1 MLMKKSLFTV
11 LAMALTLSL
20 NAEQY
25 FFSPEGA
32 GEADGSS
39 WENAAAGEYL
49 GTTVANAEPG
59 TEFYLMEGSY
69 LPDNT
74 TNMWY
79 IPQGITIRG
88 GYPATATGTDTNL
101 DYTTA
106 GTSVFS
112 ADLDGDGK
120 GDNTSYAFV
129 YMGIKDQ
136 QSKKD
141 EQFYKD
147 TELSSIWGI
156 TFRDGARTDGK
167 YWGNMVFLKHVKAD
181 FHFCQ
186 FINNVCVDAEKKIN
200 NAALVAWGCQ
210 LRMFD
215 CIFRDNQSS
224 NSGAAF
230 LTRARNSDSSNEDAV
245 NNGVALFER
254 CEFTDN
260 ICPGTYGGGAAIAD
274 NAGTTYFVNCTM
286 SGSYCTKA
294 GGAFRNS
301 TNDVAFFINNTF
313 VNNWT
318 TQATSSA
325 GDGLSSGRTSTSYF
339 ANNVFVNP
347 ADKDKFDAANH
358 AVVFLQEAD
367 SKAASAGYNVFG
379 TLFDNGNNTFAAT
392 DRKSVLD
399 NIYTQEKVFGTN
411 TLTDNGGFSKTIAPT
426 LDITGMTLADLQTAI
441 AAWPIEDAVKE
452 AMDITLDQRGYKRA
466 ATTMSGAID
475 NNATAPS
482 TAVSNIAVPVTDN
495 TIYTILGQPMGTDLN
510 ALPTGM
516 YIQGGKKF
524 IK

>member
-32 GEADGSS
+32 GDADGSS

-59 TEFYLMEGSY
+59 TEFYIMEGSY

-88 GYPATATGTDTNL
+88 GYPATATGTDTDL

-129 YMGIKDQ
+129 YMGIKDKQ
-136 QSKKD
+136 GDKD

-147 TELSSIWGI
+147 TQLSSIWGI
-156 TFRDGARTDGK
+156 TFRDGARTNGK

-186 FINNVCVDAEKKIN
+186 FINNVEKEEN
-200 NAALVAWGCQ
+200 NAAVVAWGCQ

-215 CIFRDNQSS
+215 CIFRDNQSP

-230 LTRARNSDSSNEDAV
+230 LTRARNSDSNNSDPA

-286 SGSYCTKA
+286 SGAYCTRA

-318 TQATSSA
+318 TQETSSA

-347 ADKDKFDAANH
+347 AERDKFDAANH

-367 SKAASAGYNVFG
+367 TKAVSAGYNVFG
-379 TLFDNGNNTFAAT
+379 TLFDNGGNTFAAT
-392 DRKSVLD
+392 DRQSVLD

-441 AAWPIEDAVKE
+441 AGWPIEDAVKE
-452 AMDITLDQRGYKRA
+452 VMDITLDQRGYTRA
-466 ATTMSGAID
+466 DVTMSGALD
-475 NNATAPS
+475 NNATKPS
-482 TAVSNIAVPVTDN
+482 SGFSNIVVPTADN
-495 TIYTILGQPMGTDLN
+495 TIYTILGQPMGNDIN
-510 ALPTGM
+510 ALPAGM

>member
-20 NAEQY
+20 NAQQY

-32 GEADGSS
+32 GDGDGSS

-49 GTTVANAEPG
+49 GTTIASAEAG

-88 GYPATATGTDTNL
+88 GYPATSTGTNTDI
-101 DYTTA
+101 DYTKA

-120 GDNTSYAFV
+120 GDNTTYAFV

-136 QSKKD
+136 QTKKD

-147 TELSSIWGI
+147 TQLSSIWGI

-186 FINNVCVDAEKKIN
+186 FLNNVQTTEN

-215 CIFRDNQSS
+215 CIFRDNQAP
-224 NSGAAF
+224 NSGASF
-230 LTRARNSDSSNEDAV
+230 LTRARNSDSDNKDAA

-260 ICPGTYGGGAAIAD
+260 FCSGNYGGGAAIAD

-286 SGSYCTKA
+286 SGSYCTRA
-294 GGAFRNS
+294 GGGFRNS

-313 VNNWT
+313 VNNWS
-318 TQATSSA
+318 TQETSAA
-325 GDGLSSGRTSTSYF
+325 GDGLSSGTGSTCYF

-347 ADKDKFDAANH
+347 AEKDKFDAANH
-358 AVVFLQEAD
+358 AVVFLQEA
-367 SKAASAGYNVFG
+367 STKALSAGYNVFG
-379 TLFDNGNNTFAAT
+379 TLFDNGKNTFAAT
-392 DRKSVLD
+392 DRQSVLD

-411 TLTDNGGFSKTIAPT
+411 TVADNGGFSKTIAPT

-452 AMDITLDQRGYKRA
+452 VMDITLDQRGYKRA
-466 ATTMSGAID
+466 ATTMSGALD
-475 NNATAPS
+475 NNATEPS
-482 TAVSNIAVPVTDN
+482 TAVSNIAVPVADN
-495 TIYTILGQPMGTDLN
+495 TIYTILGQPMGTNIDE
-510 ALPTGM
+510 LPAGM

>member
-25 FFSPEGA
+25 FFSPNGA
-32 GEADGSS
+32 GDADGSS

-59 TEFYLMEGSY
+59 TEFYIMEGSY

-88 GYPATATGTDTNL
+88 GYPATATGTTTDL

-129 YMGIKDQ
+129 YMGIKDKQ
-136 QSKKD
+136 GDKD

-147 TELSSIWGI
+147 TQLSSIWGI
-156 TFRDGARTDGK
+156 TFRDGARTNGK

-186 FINNVCVDAEKKIN
+186 FINNVCVDEKKEVN

-230 LTRARNSDSSNEDAV
+230 LTRARNSDSNNSDPA

-286 SGSYCTKA
+286 SGAYCQKA

-325 GDGLSSGRTSTSYF
+325 GDGLSSGRNSTSYF

-347 ADKDKFDAANH
+347 AERDKFDAANH

-367 SKAASAGYNVFG
+367 TKAVSAGYNVFG
-379 TLFDNGNNTFAAT
+379 TLFDNGGNTFAAT
-392 DRKSVLD
+392 DRQSVLD

-426 LDITGMTLADLQTAI
+426 LDITGMTLAALQAAI
-441 AAWPIEDAVKE
+441 AKWPIEDAVKE
-452 AMDITLDQRGYKRA
+452 VMDVTLDQRGYTRA
-466 ATTMSGAID
+466 ATTMSGAFD
-475 NNATAPS
+475 SNATNPS
-482 TAVSNIAVPVTDN
+482 TGVSNVTVPAADN
-495 TIYTILGQPMGTDLN
+495 TVYTILGQPMGTDIDV
-510 ALPTGM
+510 LPAGM

>member
-59 TEFYLMEGSY
+59 TEFYLMEGAY

-129 YMGIKDQ
+129 YMGIKDKQ
-136 QSKKD
+136 GDKD

-147 TELSSIWGI
+147 TELSSVWGI
-156 TFRDGARTDGK
+156 TFRDGARTNGK

-186 FINNVCVDAEKKIN
+186 FINNVEKEEN
-200 NAALVAWGCQ
+200 NAAIVAWGCQ

-215 CIFRDNQSS
+215 CIFRNNESP

-230 LTRARNSDSSNEDAV
+230 LTRARNSDSGNQDPA

-286 SGSYCTKA
+286 SGAYCTRA

-318 TQATSSA
+318 TQETNSA
-325 GDGLSSGRTSTSYF
+325 GDGISSGTGSTCYF

-347 ADKDKFDAANH
+347 AERDKFDAANH
-358 AVVFLQEAD
+358 AVVFLQEA
-367 SKAASAGYNVFG
+367 STKALSAGYNVFG
-379 TLFDNGNNTFAAT
+379 SLFDNGGNTFAAT
-392 DRKSVLD
+392 DRLTVVD

-441 AAWPIEDAVKE
+441 AGWPIEDAVKE
-452 AMDITLDQRGYKRA
+452 VMDITLDQRGYTRA
-466 ATTMSGAID
+466 ATTMSGALD
-475 NNATAPS
+475 NNATKPS
-482 TAVSNIAVPVTDN
+482 TGVSNIAAPVADN
-495 TIYTILGQPMGTDLN
+495 TIYTILGQPMGTDIN
-510 ALPTGM
+510 ALPAGM

>member
-147 TELSSIWGI
+147 TQLSSIWGI

-186 FINNVCVDAEKKIN
+186 FINNVEKEEN

-215 CIFRDNQSS
+215 CIFRNNESP
-224 NSGAAF
+224 NSGASF
-230 LTRARNSDSSNEDAV
+230 LTRARNSDSGNKDAV

-286 SGSYCTKA
+286 SGSYCKKA

-318 TQATSSA
+318 TEPTSAS
-325 GDGLSSGRTSTSYF
+325 GDGLSSGRNSTSYF
-339 ANNVFVNP
+339 VNNVFVNP
-347 ADKDKFDAANH
+347 AEKDKFDAANH

-367 SKAASAGYNVFG
+367 TKAVSAGYNVFG
-379 TLFDNGNNTFAAT
+379 TLFDNGGNTFATT
-392 DRKSVLD
+392 DRQSVLD

-411 TLTDNGGFSKTIAPT
+411 TLTDNGGFSKTIAPA

-452 AMDITLDQRGYKRA
+452 VMDITLDQRGYTRA
-466 ATTMSGAID
+466 ATTMSGALD
-475 NNATAPS
+475 SNGTKPS
-482 TAVSNIAVPVTDN
+482 TGISNVVAPVADN
-495 TIYTILGQPMGTDLN
+495 TVYTILGQPMGTDLN
-510 ALPTGM
+510 TLPAGM

>member
-25 FFSPEGA
+25 FFSPNGA
-32 GEADGSS
+32 GDADGSS

-59 TEFYLMEGSY
+59 TEFYIMEGSY

-88 GYPATATGTDTNL
+88 GYPATATGTTTDL

-129 YMGIKDQ
+129 YMGIKDKQ
-136 QSKKD
+136 GDKD

-147 TELSSIWGI
+147 TQLSSIWGI
-156 TFRDGARTDGK
+156 TFRDGARTNGK
-167 YWGNMVFLKHVKAD
+167 YWGNMVFLKHIKAD

-186 FINNVCVDAEKKIN
+186 FINNVEKEEN
-200 NAALVAWGCQ
+200 NAAVVAWGCQ

-215 CIFRDNQSS
+215 CIFRDNQSP

-230 LTRARNSDSSNEDAV
+230 LTRARNSDSNNSDPA

-286 SGSYCTKA
+286 SGAYCTRA

-347 ADKDKFDAANH
+347 AERDKFDAANH

-367 SKAASAGYNVFG
+367 TKAVSAGYNVFG
-379 TLFDNGNNTFAAT
+379 TLFDNGGNTFAAT
-392 DRKSVLD
+392 DRQSVLD

-441 AAWPIEDAVKE
+441 AGWPIEDAVKE
-452 AMDITLDQRGYKRA
+452 VMDITLDQRGYTRA
-466 ATTMSGAID
+466 DVTMSGALD
-475 NNATAPS
+475 NNATKPS
-482 TAVSNIAVPVTDN
+482 SGFSNVVVPTADN
-495 TIYTILGQPMGTDLN
+495 TIYTILGQPMGNDIN
-510 ALPTGM
+510 ALPAGM

>member
-25 FFSPEGA
+25 FFSPNGA

-59 TEFYLMEGSY
+59 TEFYLMEGAY

-186 FINNVCVDAEKKIN
+186 FINNVEKEEN

-215 CIFRDNQSS
+215 CIFRNNESP
-224 NSGAAF
+224 NSGASF
-230 LTRARNSDSSNEDAV
+230 LTRARNSDSGNKDAV

-286 SGSYCTKA
+286 SGSYCKKA

-318 TQATSSA
+318 TEPTSAS
-325 GDGLSSGRTSTSYF
+325 GDGLSSGRNSTSYF
-339 ANNVFVNP
+339 VNNVFVNP
-347 ADKDKFDAANH
+347 AEKDKFDAANH

-367 SKAASAGYNVFG
+367 TKAVSAGYNVFG
-379 TLFDNGNNTFAAT
+379 TLFDNGGNTFATT
-392 DRKSVLD
+392 DRQSVLD

-411 TLTDNGGFSKTIAPT
+411 TLTDNGGFSKTIAPA

-452 AMDITLDQRGYKRA
+452 VMDVTLDQRGYTRA
-466 ATTMSGAID
+466 ATTMSGALD
-475 NNATAPS
+475 SNGTKPS
-482 TAVSNIAVPVTDN
+482 TGVSNVVAPVADN

-510 ALPTGM
+510 TLPAGM

>member
-49 GTTVANAEPG
+49 GTTLANAEQG
-59 TEFYLMEGSY
+59 TEFYLMEGAY

-129 YMGIKDQ
+129 YMGIKDK
-136 QSKKD
+136 QSDKD

-156 TFRDGARTDGK
+156 TFRDGARTNGK

-186 FINNVCVDAEKKIN
+186 FINNVEKEEN

-215 CIFRDNQSS
+215 CIFRDNQSP

-230 LTRARNSDSSNEDAV
+230 LTRARNSDSGNQDAA
-245 NNGVALFER
+245 NNGMALFER

-274 NAGTTYFVNCTM
+274 NAGTAYFVNCTM
-286 SGSYCTKA
+286 SGAYCTRA

-318 TQATSSA
+318 TQETNSA
-325 GDGLSSGRTSTSYF
+325 GDGISSGTGSTCYF
-339 ANNVFVNP
+339 ANNIFVNP
-347 ADKDKFDAANH
+347 AEKDKFDAANH
-358 AVVFLQEAD
+358 AVVFLQEA
-367 SKAASAGYNVFG
+367 STKALSAGYNVFG
-379 TLFDNGNNTFAAT
+379 SLFDNGNNTFAAT
-392 DRKSVLD
+392 DRQSVLD
-399 NIYTQEKVFGTN
+399 NIYTQEKVFGNN

-426 LDITGMTLADLQTAI
+426 LDITGMTLSDLQTAI

-452 AMDITLDQRGYKRA
+452 VMDITLDQRGYTRA

-475 NNATAPS
+475 NNATKPS
-482 TAVSNIAVPVTDN
+482 TGVSNVVAPAADN

-510 ALPTGM
+510 TLPAGM

>member
-11 LAMALTLSL
+11 LAMALTFSL

-32 GEADGSS
+32 GDADGSS

-79 IPQGITIRG
+79 IPQGVTIRG
-88 GYPATATGTDTNL
+88 GYPATATSTDTNI

-129 YMGIKDQ
+129 YMGIKDKQ
-136 QSKKD
+136 GDKD

-147 TELSSIWGI
+147 TELSSVWGI
-156 TFRDGARTDGK
+156 TFRDGARTNGK

-181 FHFCQ
+181 FHFCR
-186 FINNVCVDAEKKIN
+186 FINNVELEEN

-215 CIFRDNQSS
+215 CIFRDNQSP

-230 LTRARNSDSSNEDAV
+230 LTRARNSDSGNEDPA

-254 CEFTDN
+254 CEFTGN

-274 NAGTTYFVNCTM
+274 NAGTVYFVNCTM
-286 SGSYCTKA
+286 SGAYCTRA

-325 GDGLSSGRTSTSYF
+325 GDGLSSGKNSTSYF

-347 ADKDKFDAANH
+347 AEKDKFDAANH

-367 SKAASAGYNVFG
+367 TKAVSAGYNVFG
-379 TLFDNGNNTFAAT
+379 TLFDNGGNTFAAT
-392 DRKSVLD
+392 DRQSVLD

-426 LDITGMTLADLQTAI
+426 LDITGMTLTDLQTAI
-441 AAWPIEDAVKE
+441 AGWPVEDAVKE
-452 AMDITLDQRGYKRA
+452 VMDVTLDQRGYARA
-466 ATTMSGAID
+466 ATTMSGALD
-475 NNATAPS
+475 SNAAKPS
-482 TAVSNIAVPVTDN
+482 TGVSNIAAPVADN
-495 TIYTILGQPMGTDLN
+495 TIYTILGQPMGTDIN
-510 ALPTGM
+510 ALPCGM

>member
-147 TELSSIWGI
+147 TQLSSIWGI

-186 FINNVCVDAEKKIN
+186 FINNVEKEEN

-215 CIFRDNQSS
+215 CIFRNNESP
-224 NSGAAF
+224 NSGASF
-230 LTRARNSDSSNEDAV
+230 LTRARNSDSGNKDAV

-286 SGSYCTKA
+286 SGSYCKKA

-318 TQATSSA
+318 TEPTSAS
-325 GDGLSSGRTSTSYF
+325 GDGLSSGRNSTSYF
-339 ANNVFVNP
+339 VNNVFVNP
-347 ADKDKFDAANH
+347 AEKDKFDAANH

-367 SKAASAGYNVFG
+367 TKAVSAGYNVFG
-379 TLFDNGNNTFAAT
+379 TLFDNGGNTFATT
-392 DRKSVLD
+392 DRQSVLD

-411 TLTDNGGFSKTIAPT
+411 TLTDNGGFSKTIAPA

-452 AMDITLDQRGYKRA
+452 VMDITLDQRGYTRA
-466 ATTMSGAID
+466 ATTMSGALD
-475 NNATAPS
+475 SNGTKPS
-482 TAVSNIAVPVTDN
+482 TGVSNIVAPVADN

-510 ALPTGM
+510 TLPAGM

>member
-20 NAEQY
+20 NAQQY

-32 GEADGSS
+32 GDGDGSS

-49 GTTVANAEPG
+49 GTTIASAEAG

-88 GYPATATGTDTNL
+88 GYPATSTGTNTDI
-101 DYTTA
+101 DYTKA

-120 GDNTSYAFV
+120 GDNTTYAFV

-136 QSKKD
+136 QTKKD

-147 TELSSIWGI
+147 TQLSSIWGI

-186 FINNVCVDAEKKIN
+186 FLNNVQTTEN

-215 CIFRDNQSS
+215 CIFRDNQAP
-224 NSGAAF
+224 NSGASF
-230 LTRARNSDSSNEDAV
+230 LTRARNSDSGNSDPA

-286 SGSYCTKA
+286 SGSYCTRA

-313 VNNWT
+313 VNNWS
-318 TQATSSA
+318 TQETSAA
-325 GDGLSSGRTSTSYF
+325 GDGLSSGTGSTCYF

-347 ADKDKFDAANH
+347 AEKDKFDAANH
-358 AVVFLQEAD
+358 AVVFLQEA
-367 SKAASAGYNVFG
+367 STKALSAGYNVFG
-379 TLFDNGNNTFAAT
+379 TLFDNGKNTFAAT
-392 DRKSVLD
+392 DRQSVLD

-411 TLTDNGGFSKTIAPT
+411 TVADNGGFSKTIAPT

-452 AMDITLDQRGYKRA
+452 VMDITLDQRGYKRA
-466 ATTMSGAID
+466 ATTMSGALD
-475 NNATAPS
+475 NNATEPT
-482 TAVSNIAVPVTDN
+482 TAVSNIAVPTADN
-495 TIYTILGQPMGTDLN
+495 TIYTILGQPMGTNIDE
-510 ALPTGM
+510 LPAGM

>member
-20 NAEQY
+20 NAEQF
-25 FFSPEGA
+25 FFSPNGA
-32 GEADGSS
+32 GEGDGSS

-49 GTTVANAEPG
+49 GTTIANAEPG
-59 TEFYLMEGSY
+59 SEFYLMEGSY

-79 IPQGITIRG
+79 IPQDITIRG
-88 GYPATATGTDTNL
+88 GYPATATGTDTNIN
-101 DYTTA
+101 YATA

-129 YMGIKDQ
+129 YMGIKDKQ
-136 QSKKD
+136 GDKD
-141 EQFYKD
+141 DQFYKD
-147 TELSSIWGI
+147 TKLTSIWGI

-186 FINNVCVDAEKKIN
+186 FINNVEKEEN

-215 CIFRDNQSS
+215 CIFRDNQSP
-224 NSGAAF
+224 NSGASF
-230 LTRARNSDSSNEDAV
+230 LTRARNSDSQNKEAA

-286 SGSYCTKA
+286 SGSYCTRA

-313 VNNWT
+313 VNNWST
-318 TQATSSA
+318 KETSAA
-325 GDGLSSGRTSTSYF
+325 GDGLSSGTGSTCYF

-358 AVVFLQEAD
+358 AVVFLQEA
-367 SKAASAGYNVFG
+367 STKALSAGYNVFG
-379 TLFDNGNNTFAAT
+379 TLFDNGKNTFAAT
-392 DRKSVLD
+392 DRQSVLD

-411 TLTDNGGFSKTIAPT
+411 TVADNGGFSKTIAPT

-452 AMDITLDQRGYKRA
+452 VMDITLDQRGYKRA
-466 ATTMSGAID
+466 ATTMSGALD
-475 NNATAPS
+475 NNATKPAS
-482 TAVSNIAVPVTDN
+482 GFSNIVVPTADN

-510 ALPTGM
+510 ALPAGM

>member
-1 MLMKKSLFTV
+1 MKKSLFTV

-32 GEADGSS
+32 GDADGSS

-59 TEFYLMEGSY
+59 TEFYIMEGSY

-88 GYPATATGTDTNL
+88 GYPATATGTDTDL

-129 YMGIKDQ
+129 YMGIKDKQ
-136 QSKKD
+136 GDKD

-147 TELSSIWGI
+147 TQLSSIWGI
-156 TFRDGARTDGK
+156 TFRDGARTNGK

-186 FINNVCVDAEKKIN
+186 FINNVEKEEN
-200 NAALVAWGCQ
+200 NAAVVAWGCQ

-215 CIFRDNQSS
+215 CIFRDNQSP

-230 LTRARNSDSSNEDAV
+230 LTRARNSDSNNSDPA

-286 SGSYCTKA
+286 SGAYCTRA

-318 TQATSSA
+318 TQETSSA

-347 ADKDKFDAANH
+347 AERDKFDAANH

-367 SKAASAGYNVFG
+367 TKAVSAGYNVFG
-379 TLFDNGNNTFAAT
+379 TLFDNGGNTFAAT
-392 DRKSVLD
+392 DRQSVLD

-441 AAWPIEDAVKE
+441 AGWPIEDAVKE
-452 AMDITLDQRGYKRA
+452 VMDITLDQRGYTRA
-466 ATTMSGAID
+466 DVTMSGALD
-475 NNATAPS
+475 NNAAKPS
-482 TAVSNIAVPVTDN
+482 SGFSNIVVPTADN
-495 TIYTILGQPMGTDLN
+495 TIYTILGQPMGNDIN
-510 ALPTGM
+510 ALPAGM

>member
-25 FFSPEGA
+25 FFSPNGA

-59 TEFYLMEGSY
+59 TEFYIMEGSY

-88 GYPATATGTDTNL
+88 GYPADATGTDTKIN
-101 DYTTA
+101 YTTA

-129 YMGIKDQ
+129 YMGIKDKQ
-136 QSKKD
+136 GDKD

-147 TELSSIWGI
+147 TKLTSVWGI
-156 TFRDGARTDGK
+156 TFRDGARTNGK

-186 FINNVCVDAEKKIN
+186 FINNVEKEEN
-200 NAALVAWGCQ
+200 NAAIVAWGCQ

-215 CIFRDNQSS
+215 CIFRDNQSP

-230 LTRARNSDSSNEDAV
+230 LTRARNSDSNNSDPA

-286 SGSYCTKA
+286 SGAYCQKA

-325 GDGLSSGRTSTSYF
+325 GDGLSSGRNSTSYF

-347 ADKDKFDAANH
+347 AERDKFDAANH

-367 SKAASAGYNVFG
+367 TKAVSAGYNVFG
-379 TLFDNGNNTFAAT
+379 TLFDNGGNTFAAT
-392 DRKSVLD
+392 DRQSVLN

-411 TLTDNGGFSKTIAPT
+411 TLTDNGGFSKTIAPI
-426 LDITGMTLADLQTAI
+426 LDITGMTLAALQAAI
-441 AAWPIEDAVKE
+441 AKWPIEDAVKE
-452 AMDITLDQRGYKRA
+452 VMDVTLDQRGYTRA
-466 ATTMSGAID
+466 ATTMSGAFD
-475 NNATAPS
+475 SNATNPS
-482 TAVSNIAVPVTDN
+482 TGVSNVIVPAADN
-495 TIYTILGQPMGTDLN
+495 TVYTILGQPMGTDID
-510 ALPTGM
+510 ALPAGM

>member
-25 FFSPEGA
+25 FFSPSGA

-59 TEFYLMEGSY
+59 TEFYLMEGAY

-88 GYPATATGTDTNL
+88 GYPATATGTDTNI

-129 YMGIKDQ
+129 YMGIKDKQ
-136 QSKKD
+136 GDKD

-147 TELSSIWGI
+147 TELSSVWGI
-156 TFRDGARTDGK
+156 TFRDGARTNGK
-167 YWGNMVFLKHVKAD
+167 YWGNMLFLKHVKAD

-186 FINNVCVDAEKKIN
+186 FINNVEKEEN

-215 CIFRDNQSS
+215 CIFRNNESP

-230 LTRARNSDSSNEDAV
+230 LTRARNSDSGNQDPA

-286 SGSYCTKA
+286 SGAYCTRA

-318 TQATSSA
+318 TQETNSA
-325 GDGLSSGRTSTSYF
+325 GDGISSGTGSTCYF

-347 ADKDKFDAANH
+347 AERDKFDAANH
-358 AVVFLQEAD
+358 AVVFLQEA
-367 SKAASAGYNVFG
+367 STKALSAGYNVFG
-379 TLFDNGNNTFAAT
+379 SLFDNGGNTFAAT
-392 DRKSVLD
+392 DRLTVVD

-426 LDITGMTLADLQTAI
+426 LDITGMTLADLQAAI
-441 AAWPIEDAVKE
+441 AGWPIEDAVKE
-452 AMDITLDQRGYKRA
+452 VMDITLDQRGYTRA
-466 ATTMSGAID
+466 DVTMSGALD
-475 NNATAPS
+475 SNGTKPS
-482 TAVSNIAVPVTDN
+482 TGISNVVAPVADN
-495 TIYTILGQPMGTDLN
+495 TIYTILGQPMGTDIN
-510 ALPTGM
+510 ALPAGM